1 MNYLSL
7 FVSNTK
13 SKRKV
18 DIQVCTVLMHAK
30 LDLLCKVRLRLFS
43 QRFSERFLVVLVQH
57 WFTDWVKNTLDC
69 CFYCLFYTT
78 TTELCVKSLQSTE
91 LIHKPF
97 VLFLFAFILLADN
110 SFAMQLTLW
119 RVAQDIFLISN
130 WDSRNSHFIVK

>member
-13 SKRKV
+13 SKQKV
-18 DIQVCTVLMHAK
+18 DIKVCTVLMHAK
-30 LDLLCKVRLRLFS
+30 LDLLCKVRLWLFS

-97 VLFLFAFILLADN
+97 VLFYLHSFSCQIIPLQCNLLYEELHKTFSSLAIEIQGIHIL
-110 SFAMQLTLW
+110 
-119 RVAQDIFLISN
+119 
-130 WDSRNSHFIVK
+130 